1 MELQDVDAIQMELKY
16 CERCG
21 AIWLRLSGS
30 DLIFCSPCS
39 VILAGL
45 ARDPRFREHRGS
57 TSHGAELEGEINSA
71 FWSEGGNA

>member
-1 MELQDVDAIQMELKY
+1 MEQDFDAIQMELKY

-21 AIWLRLSGS
+21 ALWLRRTGS
-30 DLIFCSPCS
+30 ELIFCSPCS

-57 TSHGAELEGEINSA
+57 NSRGAEIERKINVA

>member
-21 AIWLRLSGS
+21 ALWLRLTGS

-39 VILAGL
+39 VVLAGL
-45 ARDPRFREHRGS
+45 ARDPRFREPRGS
-57 TSHGAELEGEINSA
+57 SSRGAAKINSA
-71 FWSEGGNA
+71 FWGEGGNA

>member
-1 MELQDVDAIQMELKY
+1 METLNSNAIQMELKY

-21 AIWLRLSGS
+21 ALWLRLAGS
-30 DLIFCSPCS
+30 DLIFCPHCS

-45 ARDPRFREHRGS
+45 ARDPRFRECRGS
-57 TSHGAELEGEINSA
+57 TLRNSENDKRTGSP

>member
-21 AIWLRLSGS
+21 ALWLRLIGS

-57 TSHGAELEGEINSA
+57 TPRSSGIDRKIATA